1 VDIASVDTSATLGSS
16 ALHRTHPVAKLIAFA
31 LTLAGVV
38 ASSNVLVL
46 ASVAIVLSSVVLAM
60 RLPARQVFALALYPA
75 LFAAL
80 FAFAASAGP
89 ITVAVLMFKAVTAA
103 LCAVTLMFTTPYP
116 YVFAPLQRVMPSLV
130 GDALLMTYRS
140 FFLLLEKLQRVTRAA
155 RLRAGLFGR
164 QPVRS
169 ARAATL
175 ALGTTMLYAVDMSER
190 TYDVMTLR
198 GYDKRLQVTMP
209 DSESRT
215 FDVLTVLVAAA
226 LFAVCVAWQI
236 AAQVLVPYAW
246 VPLVAACA
254 IMLLALVYRRTS

>member
-1 VDIASVDTSATLGSS
+1 MDIASVDTSATLGSS

-31 LTLAGVV
+31 LALAGVV

-46 ASVAIVLSSVVLAM
+46 ASVAIVLSAVVIAM

-89 ITVAVLMFKAVTAA
+89 ITVAVLMLKAVTAA

-140 FFLLLEKLQRVTRAA
+140 FFLVLEKLQRVTRAA
-155 RLRAGLFGR
+155 RLRAGLFGT
-164 QPVRS
+164 QPVRT

-198 GYDKRLQVTMP
+198 GYDQRLKVTMP
-209 DSESRT
+209 ASQSRA
-215 FDVLTVLVAAA
+215 FDVSTVAAGA
-226 LFAVCVAWQI
+226 VLFLVCAAWQL
-236 AAQVLVPYAW
+236 AATALVPFAW
-246 VPLVAACA
+246 VPLVVACV
-254 IMLLALVYRRTS
+254 ILLGVLITRRPS

>member
-16 ALHRTHPVAKLIAFA
+16 ALHRAHPVAKLIAFA
-31 LTLAGVV
+31 LVLSGVV

-46 ASVAIVLSSVVLAM
+46 ASVALVLSAVVIAM
-60 RLPARQVFALALYPA
+60 RLPVRQVFALALYPA

-89 ITVAVLMFKAVTAA
+89 ITVAVLMLKAVTAA
-103 LCAVTLMFTTPYP
+103 LSAVTLMFTTPYP

-140 FFLLLEKLQRVTRAA
+140 FFLVLEKLQSVTRAA

-198 GYDKRLQVTMP
+198 GYDQRLKVTMP
-209 DSESRT
+209 ESQSRAL
-215 FDVLTVLVAAA
+215 DALTVLVGAA
-226 LFAVCVAWQI
+226 LLVVCVAWQ
-236 AAQVLVPYAW
+236 AAATVLVPYAW
-246 VPLVAACA
+246 VPLAAACV
-254 IMLLALVYRRTS
+254 ILLGVLVTRRAS